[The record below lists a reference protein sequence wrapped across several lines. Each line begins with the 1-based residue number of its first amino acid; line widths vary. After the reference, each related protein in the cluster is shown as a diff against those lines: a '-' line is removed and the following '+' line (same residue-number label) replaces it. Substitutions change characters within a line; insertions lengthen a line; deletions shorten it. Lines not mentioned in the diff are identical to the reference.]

1 MGVDYYKILQV
12 DRNAKDDDLK
22 KAYRKLAMKW
32 HPDKN
37 PNNKKEAEA
46 KFKRISEAYEVLSD
60 PQKRAVYDQYGE
72 EGLKGQVPPPG
83 PGGSGGSSF
92 FSGGDGSTTFRFN
105 PRSADDIFTEFFG
118 FSSPFFG
125 GGGSTV
131 GNGMRGGSRFPSGMF
146 GDEFLGSQ
154 FGGEGS
160 MNPQRPQKAAAIE
173 NRLPCSLEDLYK
185 GATKKMKI
193 SREVSDR
200 SGSLATVALR
210 HNVWRTIV
218 LAFITNASAVPS
230 FNCKVLQVVFIG
242 RFDEVVPAFRINA
255 SAVPNFNC
263 KVAFIG
269 RFDEAIPAVR
279 TNASMVPSFNCKV
292 LQFAFIGR
300 FDQAPGVG
308 ALLSSPTFILPQGLD
323 IATKSSSL
331 QPAIA
336 TFNDALKP
344 QYFYKDDGIYKSQWY
359 FLPNQLW
366 KTMNVEEILTI
377 NIKPGWK
384 KGTKITFPEKGN
396 ETPNVIPADIV
407 FIVDEKPH
415 DVFSR
420 EGNDLV
426 MTQKISLVEALTG
439 YTANI
444 TTLDGR
450 SLTIPI
456 SSVIHPSYE
465 EVVPREGMPMPKDPS
480 KKGNLRI
487 KFNIKFPNRLTA
499 EEKAGIKKLLAP

>member
-1 MGVDYYKILQV
+1 MGVDYYNILQV
-12 DRNAKDDDLK
+12 DRNAKDDELK

-37 PNNKKEAEA
+37 PDNKKEAEA

-83 PGGSGGSSF
+83 SGGAGGSSF

-105 PRSADDIFTEFFG
+105 PRSADDIFNEFFG

-125 GGGSTV
+125 GSGST
-131 GNGMRGGSRFPSGMF
+131 GGTGMRGGSRFPGGMF
-146 GDEFLGSQ
+146 GDEFLGSH

-160 MNPQRPQKAAAIE
+160 MNSQRPQKAAPIE

-185 GATKKMKI
+185 GATRKMKI
-193 SREVSDR
+193 SREVSDM
-200 SGSLATVALR
+200 SG
-210 HNVWRTIV
+210 
-218 LAFITNASAVPS
+218 
-230 FNCKVLQVVFIG
+230 
-242 RFDEVVPAFRINA
+242 
-255 SAVPNFNC
+255 
-263 KVAFIG
+263 
-269 RFDEAIPAVR
+269 
-279 TNASMVPSFNCKV
+279 
-292 LQFAFIGR
+292 
-300 FDQAPGVG
+300 
-308 ALLSSPTFILPQGLD
+308 
-323 IATKSSSL
+323 
-331 QPAIA
+331 
-336 TFNDALKP
+336 
-344 QYFYKDDGIYKSQWY
+344 
-359 FLPNQLW
+359 
-366 KTMNVEEILTI
+366 KTMTVEEILTI

-407 FIVDEKPH
+407 FIIDEKPH

-439 YTANI
+439 YTAYI

-450 SLTIPI
+450 SLTLPI

-465 EVVPREGMPMPKDPS
+465 EVVPREGMPIPKDPS

-487 KFNIKFPNRLTA
+487 KFNIKFPNRLSA